1 MRLVAAAL
9 FALLSL
15 FVAADFPLLAKEP
28 AALPDREVEFAGKA
42 LKLAWQ
48 SENPEL
54 PVEEFIPA
62 DQTLEKWT
70 TLASI
75 RRFPDLDDAKG
86 LAASTL
92 ETVSESYPG
101 APTNMVEKPD
111 VDEAI
116 IEFVVE
122 SPDGASAEAFV
133 EYNLFKYVKDPKG
146 GVVAQQYA
154 LRTYD
159 DKAKFL
165 THLKEIRQGLIDE
178 MAATGLQEKK

>member
-1 MRLVAAAL
+1 MRLAAAAL

-15 FVAADFPLLAKEP
+15 FAAANGSALAKEP
-28 AALPDREVEFAGKA
+28 AALPDREVEFDGKT

-48 SENPEL
+48 GENPEL

-62 DQTLEKWT
+62 DETLEKWT
-70 TLASI
+70 QLASI

-86 LAASTL
+86 LAATTL

-111 VDEAI
+111 SDEAI

-122 SPDGASAEAFV
+122 SPKESPAEPFV
-133 EYNLFKYVKDPKG
+133 EYNLFKYAKDPNG
-146 GVVAQQYA
+146 GVIAQQYA
-154 LRTYD
+154 LRTYG

-165 THLKEIRQGLIDE
+165 KHLKEVRQGLLDE
-178 MAATGLQEKK
+178 MAEAGLQEKK